1 MLKEEFYKIVE
12 NMILPLFTGTVI
24 NGEELS
30 SSRDSEVAFGKQN
43 TLLIKADK
51 SDEYRLV
58 LKRGQAFKSFEL
70 NLLKSILNEIN
81 FISTLE
87 LKDANYVRTLQLH
100 AVEKSICLSI
110 VDEET
115 ASTMLGIIGELEKWS
130 SRTYEGMQVAL
141 GIIIDQSSNSIQAD
155 KLHYS
160 QIMNKEFFA
169 LLSDGIN
176 SYIKYDREG
185 NLIGSIQL
193 SKSSRFACIAPN
205 DYEDIAKFCNDKYIG
220 IVLTPVGDLL
230 IFKNRT
236 LLFAKRSGQWNVYS
250 HEELVRLLSNRG
262 SYSVKEIRRSIY
274 YTALD
279 SSFKYSGGCIVYLN
293 SDMVENALTHI
304 NAHDI
309 LDEKYFEIKKA
320 QVIANANKL
329 YNLASLSQVEATYDV
344 SYDEFLENQKCYKAK
359 CLRKIIGGKPFQD
372 LNRKLRQELVGMDGA
387 TVIDADG
394 TVIAVGAILKIE
406 AGSEGGGRLAAA
418 TTLAKYGIAI
428 KISQDG
434 MLKAFYADKKLG
446 KIKTLFTVG

>member
-1 MLKEEFYKIVE
+1 
-12 NMILPLFTGTVI
+12 
-24 NGEELS
+24 
-30 SSRDSEVAFGKQN
+30 
-43 TLLIKADK
+43 
-51 SDEYRLV
+51 
-58 LKRGQAFKSFEL
+58 
-70 NLLKSILNEIN
+70 
-81 FISTLE
+81 
-87 LKDANYVRTLQLH
+87 
-100 AVEKSICLSI
+100 
-110 VDEET
+110 
-115 ASTMLGIIGELEKWS
+115 
-130 SRTYEGMQVAL
+130 
-141 GIIIDQSSNSIQAD
+141 
-155 KLHYS
+155 
-160 QIMNKEFFA
+160 
-169 LLSDGIN
+169 
-176 SYIKYDREG
+176 
-185 NLIGSIQL
+185 
-193 SKSSRFACIAPN
+193 
-205 DYEDIAKFCNDKYIG
+205 
-220 IVLTPVGDLL
+220 
-230 IFKNRT
+230 
-236 LLFAKRSGQWNVYS
+236 
-250 HEELVRLLSNRG
+250 
-262 SYSVKEIRRSIY
+262 
-274 YTALD
+274 
-279 SSFKYSGGCIVYLN
+279 
-293 SDMVENALTHI
+293 MVENALTHI